1 MSANINVSRLLMP
14 LAFASSMGGMMT
26 LIGTPPNLVIQ
37 NALIEAGYE
46 RLSFF
51 TFTPVGLSLIHIF
64 LFSIFSGFRYYV
76 GVDYVNY
83 VKIYN
88 LEEGYGSRE
97 LGFNLILDFLRY
109 IGASYQFMFF
119 IMAVVMQILV
129 YNLSLIHI

>member
-1 MSANINVSRLLMP
+1 M
-14 LAFASSMGGMMT
+14 
-26 LIGTPPNLVIQ
+26 
-37 NALIEAGYE
+37 
-46 RLSFF
+46 
-51 TFTPVGLSLIHIF
+51 
-64 LFSIFSGFRYYV
+64 FSGFRYYV

-129 YNLSLIHI
+129 YNIIKRYNYSVWISVFIYYCISPFYIATFNGMRQYLAIAVFIVALKYIEQKKYLSISFLFCWEDSSFMNRF